1 LILRSVSAS
10 GTAASEI
17 SMSTQNASIGQERRL
32 CLHRRSDPLDG
43 LIVRLRQRAAVRG
56 KEAREAMQEAIPGLL
71 SWPRPSFFHFNRRCR
86 PLGDRT
92 FLQRGIARD
101 SLLHPG
107 LKVACA
113 GEGRNRFR
121 ALKLLERQC
130 APLQH
135 TVFRHDLLLPFL
147 SCKLERPAII
157 PQARS
162 SRTAQ
167 V

>member
-17 SMSTQNASIGQERRL
+17 SMSTQNASIGQERGL

-71 SWPRPSFFHFNRRCR
+71 GWPRPSFFHFNRRCR

-92 FLQRGIARD
+92 FLQGGIARD
-101 SLLHPG
+101 SLLRPG
-107 LKVACA
+107 LKVAFA

-121 ALKLLERQC
+121 ALKLVERRF
-130 APLQH
+130 APL
-135 TVFRHDLLLPFL
+135 
-147 SCKLERPAII
+147 
-157 PQARS
+157 
-162 SRTAQ
+162 
-167 V
+167 